1 MANNVIVGL
10 TGPTGAGKSTACLE
24 MVMHGCAV
32 IDCDVLAHRVLNE
45 NKTCQKELT
54 DRFGADIIIADGKD
68 KGKMDRKLLGSR
80 AFASEENTAALNAIT
95 HPHIRTAME
104 NEIQKLQESGKEII
118 ILDAPTLIES
128 GTTAMCDKIIVVTA
142 PAEVRKAR
150 IMERDNLTEGAADAR
165 MSAQKPETF
174 YTEHADFIIDGTLD
188 LCCLAER
195 VHSIVRELKGAH
207 HA

>member
-24 MVMHGCAV
+24 MVMYGCSV

-45 NKTCQKELT
+45 NKACQDELT
-54 DRFGADIIIADGKD
+54 ARFGEDIIITEGKE

-80 AFASEENTAALNAIT
+80 AFSSKENTAALNAIT
-95 HPHIRTAME
+95 HPHIRAAME
-104 NEIQKLQESGKEII
+104 HEIQKLQESGKQVI

-142 PAEVRKAR
+142 PEAIRKAR
-150 IMERDNLTEGAADAR
+150 IMERDQLTEEAADAR
-165 MSAQKPETF
+165 MAAQKPEAF

-188 LCCLAER
+188 LCCLSEA
-195 VHSIVRELKGAH
+195 VHEIVHELKGDH